1 RAVTDPTTVGA
12 APGVEVSVVIP
23 NLDGGALLRAAVDTL
38 LATPGPALEV
48 VVVDNGS
55 RDGSADEAAARDTRV
70 RVVRNDRNLGF
81 APACNQGASAA
92 TGRLLLF
99 LNNDARITGRA
110 LDVLVASL
118 DDGRLWAV
126 QPVMVREHE
135 DGMLDSA
142 GSQFTWT
149 GFLRHNTS
157 VPPGS
162 GPVPIFAAKGACLLV
177 RADRFRQVGGF
188 HDPFFAYFED
198 SDLCWRLRLAG
209 GDVALVPGVTVFHD
223 TGGTTRRFF
232 HPADIDFLSFRN
244 RLWSILSNCE
254 PSTLA
259 VVLPLHVL
267 ACLSTAAVFL
277 VRRNTASARA
287 IARAVVWPALHP
299 GAVRSGRRQVR
310 AVRTRRDREVLGP
323 DVRAPMRPRDAL
335 HLLRSYVPRW
345 EAP

>member
-1 RAVTDPTTVGA
+1 MTDPAAGGA
-12 APGVEVSVVIP
+12 TSRVEVSVVIP
-23 NLDGGALLRAAVDTL
+23 NLDGGALLRSAVDTL
-38 LATPGPALEV
+38 LSSPGPALEV

-55 RDGSADEAAARDTRV
+55 GDGSPDEAAARDACV

-81 APACNQGASAA
+81 APACNQGAAAA

-99 LNNDARITGRA
+99 LNNDARITGQA
-110 LDVLVASL
+110 LAALVASL
-118 DDGRLWAV
+118 DDPRLWAV

-157 VPPGS
+157 VPDSGGS
-162 GPVPIFAAKGACLLV
+162 IPIFAAKGACLLV

-188 HDPFFAYFED
+188 HDQFFAYFED

-209 GDVALVPGVTVFHD
+209 GDIALVPDVTVFHD

-232 HPADIDFLSFRN
+232 EPSEIDFLSFRN
-244 RLWSILSNCE
+244 RLWSILANCE
-254 PSTLA
+254 PATLA
-259 VVLPLHVL
+259 LVLPLHVL
-267 ACLSTAAVFL
+267 ACLATAAVFL
-277 VRRNTASARA
+277 LRRNPASAAA
-287 IARAVVWPALHP
+287 IARAVAWPALHP
-299 GAVRSGRRQVR
+299 GSVRSGRRQVR
-310 AVRTRRDREVLGP
+310 ALRTRRDREVFCP
-323 DVRAPMRPRDAL
+323 EVRAPMRPQDAL
-335 HLLRSYVPRW
+335 HLLRSYLPRW